1 MLHFLWKKRKRN
13 VAEEREAVRG
23 QPQVMTIEGRRHRV
37 DMPYLLPQDEQEI
50 HRLDFQ
56 HYALRAALGG
66 DYKAPI
72 EKDSIRTV
80 LDVGCGSG
88 LWIRERAREFP
99 QAQVTGVDIELH
111 MPTPS
116 LLSNVHVQRANIL
129 DGLPFP
135 NSTFNFVHQRLLVGA
150 IPAVKWYGVLQEL
163 LRVTRSGG
171 WIELVESGMVYPHA
185 GPATKQFQD
194 WWLAGEKTLGFNL
207 ALMPHLD
214 QMLKQV
220 GARAVQI
227 ETLPLPLGK
236 WGGRAGEMLA
246 KDIHA
251 VFTSFRAVYVSRLG
265 VPAALFEKTLA
276 ALLQEWEQY
285 QTSYEFYL
293 AYAQK

>member
-1 MLHFLWKKRKRN
+1 MFHFLCKKRKQK
-13 VAEEREAVRG
+13 VAEKQEAVREH
-23 QPQVMTIEGRRHRV
+23 PQVMTIEGRRHRV
-37 DMPYLLPQDEQEI
+37 DTPYLLPQDEQEI

-56 HYALRAALGG
+56 HYALRTALSG

-72 EKDSIRTV
+72 DKESIGTI
-80 LDVGCGSG
+80 LDVGCGTG

-111 MPTPS
+111 MPALPQFP
-116 LLSNVHVQRANIL
+116 NIHVQQANIL
-129 DGLPFP
+129 DRLPFP
-135 NSTFNFVHQRLLVGA
+135 NGAFDFVHQRLLVGA
-150 IPAVKWYGVLQEL
+150 IPAVKWYSVLQEL
-163 LRVTRSGG
+163 LRVARSGG
-171 WIELVESGMVYPHA
+171 WIEVVESGMMYPNA

-194 WWLAGEKTLGFNL
+194 WWLAGEKALGFNL

-214 QMLKQV
+214 QMLKNV
-220 GARAVQI
+220 GARAVQM

-251 VFTSFRAVYVSRLG
+251 IFTSFRAVYVSRLG
-265 VPAALFEKTLA
+265 IPAALFEKTLA
-276 ALLQEWEQY
+276 ALPQEWERY

-293 AYAQK
+293 VYA